1 MSNNKNSPIT
11 KTTVVKK
18 STTTTTDSNP
28 VDTKTSPT
36 PTDTTSDNSRNDTSN
51 AHYDSFAELKK
62 ATNIVDADGNPVSE
76 ESDNKEAQ
84 KKAKLKEDLI
94 AESKEIEE
102 EEAGTV
108 DTTTNSDNTDTT
120 LEATDT
126 DDNADTD
133 SADTDSA
140 DTDSADKTEHE
151 NAEKVNK
158 AAENDASNSTDKSH
172 TAKKAV
178 QNDKENDKYSAEKD
192 GANKKDAVENNDQS
206 DDQNKS
212 GEQDKKESDDA
223 VAAAK
228 RPTAKKSSNTKPVAG
243 QHRVAILGGNRIPF
257 ARSNGS
263 YADASNI
270 DMLTAAFNGL
280 IERYNLQDERMGEVV
295 AGAVI
300 KLSRDLNLTREAALN
315 TALDPHTPA
324 YDISQAC
331 ATGIQA
337 TFASANKI
345 ALGII
350 DSAITGGVDTTSDA
364 PIAIGD
370 GLRKVLLKLG
380 AAKNLKQR
388 LNALKNFNPKDL
400 IDAPANGEPRTGL
413 SMGDHQA
420 LTTLEWHISRE
431 DQDKLAFNSHKN
443 LARAYDDGFFDDLIT
458 PYKGLT
464 RDNNLRPD
472 STLEKMAQLKPAFGK
487 KNANPTMTAANS
499 TPLTDGA
506 SCVLLANDEW
516 AKERGLKPLAYIV
529 HQETAAVDFIGKSG
543 DKEGLLMTPAY
554 VGPRMLERA
563 GLSLQDF
570 DFYEIHEAFAG
581 QVLSTLSAWEDET
594 FCQERL
600 GLDAPLGSID
610 RSKLN
615 VNGSSLA
622 AGHPFAATGGRILAT
637 AAKLLDQKGS
647 GRALISICAAGGQG
661 VTCILEK

>member
-1 MSNNKNSPIT
+1 MSTKNNHPDSPVVE
-11 KTTVVKK
+11 TTVVKAG
-18 STTTTTDSNP
+18 DS
-28 VDTKTSPT
+28 
-36 PTDTTSDNSRNDTSN
+36 
-51 AHYDSFAELKK
+51 
-62 ATNIVDADGNPVSE
+62 
-76 ESDNKEAQ
+76 Q
-84 KKAKLKEDLI
+84 
-94 AESKEIEE
+94 
-102 EEAGTV
+102 
-108 DTTTNSDNTDTT
+108 NTET
-120 LEATDT
+120 ATDAAT
-126 DDNADTD
+126 EDAKQPNVFDTIAN
-133 SADTDSA
+133 S
-140 DTDSADKTEHE
+140 
-151 NAEKVNK
+151 K
-158 AAENDASNSTDKSH
+158 AAEP
-172 TAKKAV
+172 KKAD
-178 QNDKENDKYSAEKD
+178 DKKSDAKTADMKTNSSNKDNSKKDESKKESTAEKSSKD
-192 GANKKDAVENNDQS
+192 SRSTTATKDDSAAKDANKKTDTAS
-206 DDQNKS
+206 K
-212 GEQDKKESDDA
+212 KTTATTAKESS
-223 VAAAK
+223 K
-228 RPTAKKSSNTKPVAG
+228 TGLSSG

-257 ARSNGS
+257 ARSNGAYS
-263 YADASNI
+263 DDSNT
-270 DMLTAAFNGL
+270 DMLTAALDGL
-280 IERYNLQDERMGEVV
+280 VERFNLQDEKVGEVV
-295 AGAVI
+295 AGAVM
-300 KLSRDLNLTREAALN
+300 KLSRDINLTREATLSTALN
-315 TALDPHTPA
+315 PHTPT

-331 ATGIQA
+331 GTGLQA

-364 PIAIGD
+364 PIAVGD
-370 GLRKVLLKLG
+370 GLRKVLIKLG
-380 AAKNLKQR
+380 AAKDNKQR
-388 LNALKNFNPKDL
+388 LKALMGLNPKDL
-400 IDAPANGEPRTGL
+400 IDSPQNGEPRTGL

-420 LTTLEWHISRE
+420 ITTLEWNISRE
-431 DQDKLAFNSHKN
+431 DQDELAFNSHKN
-443 LARAYDDGFFDDLIT
+443 LARAYDEGFFDDLIT

-472 STLEKMAQLKPAFGK
+472 TTLDKLAKLKPVFGK

-543 DKEGLLMTPAY
+543 DKEGLLMAPAY
-554 VGPRMLERA
+554 AVPRMLERA
-563 GLSLQDF
+563 GLTLQDF
-570 DFYEIHEAFAG
+570 DFYEIHEAFAS
-581 QVLSTLSAWEDET
+581 QVLSTLAAWEDEK

>member
-1 MSNNKNSPIT
+1 MSNPKDSPIVESTVMKKGAVTATT
-11 KTTVVKK
+11 KTAEPSKTEAK
-18 STTTTTDSNP
+18 DSS
-28 VDTKTSPT
+28 KQ
-36 PTDTTSDNSRNDTSN
+36 
-51 AHYDSFAELKK
+51 YDSIAELKK
-62 ATNIVDADGNPVSE
+62 ATDIVDAEGNAVSE
-76 ESDNKEAQ
+76 TTTSAQ
-84 KKAKLKEDLI
+84 ADKKAKLQQELLTEAKELKEANDLTESI
-94 AESKEIEE
+94 NVAPAKKAATDKDSGKKDDAKASAVEKADNKASSEPKKEQAKDSVKDNAKEQTDSKKAETKAKTETAAKTTASSK
-102 EEAGTV
+102 
-108 DTTTNSDNTDTT
+108 SDN
-120 LEATDT
+120 
-126 DDNADTD
+126 
-133 SADTDSA
+133 
-140 DTDSADKTEHE
+140 K
-151 NAEKVNK
+151 K
-158 AAENDASNSTDKSH
+158 APA
-172 TAKKAV
+172 TAKKA
-178 QNDKENDKYSAEKD
+178 AP
-192 GANKKDAVENNDQS
+192 KK
-206 DDQNKS
+206 KS
-212 GEQDKKESDDA
+212 
-223 VAAAK
+223 
-228 RPTAKKSSNTKPVAG
+228 TAKPISG

-257 ARSNGS
+257 ARSNGAYS
-263 YADASNI
+263 DASNT

-280 IERYNLQDERMGEVV
+280 IERYNLQDELLGEVV

-300 KLSRDLNLTREAALN
+300 KLSRDINLTREAALN
-315 TALDPHTPA
+315 TALDPQTPA

-331 ATGIQA
+331 ATGVQA

-350 DSAITGGVDTTSDA
+350 DSALTGGVDTTSDA

-380 AAKNLKQR
+380 SAKNMKQR
-388 LNALKNFNPKDL
+388 LKALSKFNPKDL
-400 IDAPANGEPRTGL
+400 IDAPQNGEPRTGL

-420 LTTLEWHISRE
+420 ITTLEWNISRE
-431 DQDKLAFNSHKN
+431 DQDKLAFDSHKN
-443 LARAYDDGFFDDLIT
+443 LAQAYDEGFFDDLIT

-472 STLEKMAQLKPAFGK
+472 STVEKMGQLKPVFGK

-506 SCVLLANDEW
+506 SCVLLANEDW
-516 AKERGLKPLAYIV
+516 AKERNLKPLAYIV

-543 DKEGLLMTPAY
+543 DKEGLLMAPAY
-554 VGPRMLERA
+554 AVPRMLERA
-563 GLSLQDF
+563 GLTLQDF
-570 DFYEIHEAFAG
+570 DFYEIHEAFAS
-581 QVLSTLSAWEDET
+581 QVLSTLAAWDDEN
-594 FCQERL
+594 FCKERL

>member
-1 MSNNKNSPIT
+1 MSTKNNHPDSPVVE
-11 KTTVVKK
+11 TTVVKAGDSQNTETATDAATEDAKQPNVFDTMANSKAAEPKKADDKKSDAKTADMKTNSSNKDNSKKDESKKESTAEKSSKDSK
-18 STTTTTDSNP
+18 STTA
-28 VDTKTSPT
+28 TK
-36 PTDTTSDNSRNDTSN
+36 D
-51 AHYDSFAELKK
+51 
-62 ATNIVDADGNPVSE
+62 
-76 ESDNKEAQ
+76 
-84 KKAKLKEDLI
+84 
-94 AESKEIEE
+94 
-102 EEAGTV
+102 
-108 DTTTNSDNTDTT
+108 
-120 LEATDT
+120 
-126 DDNADTD
+126 D
-133 SADTDSA
+133 SA
-140 DTDSADKTEHE
+140 
-151 NAEKVNK
+151 
-158 AAENDASNSTDKSH
+158 
-172 TAKKAV
+172 AK
-178 QNDKENDKYSAEKD
+178 D
-192 GANKKDAVENNDQS
+192 ANKKTDTAS
-206 DDQNKS
+206 K
-212 GEQDKKESDDA
+212 KTTATTAKESS
-223 VAAAK
+223 K
-228 RPTAKKSSNTKPVAG
+228 TGLSSG

-257 ARSNGS
+257 ARSNGAYS
-263 YADASNI
+263 DDSNT
-270 DMLTAAFNGL
+270 DMLTAALDGL
-280 IERYNLQDERMGEVV
+280 VERFNLQDEKVGEVV
-295 AGAVI
+295 AGAVM
-300 KLSRDLNLTREAALN
+300 KLSRDINLTREATLSTALN
-315 TALDPHTPA
+315 PHTPT

-331 ATGIQA
+331 NTGLQA

-364 PIAIGD
+364 PIAVGD
-370 GLRKVLLKLG
+370 GLRKVLIKLG
-380 AAKNLKQR
+380 AAKDNKQR
-388 LNALKNFNPKDL
+388 LKALMGLNPKDL
-400 IDAPANGEPRTGL
+400 IDSPQNGEPRTGL

-420 LTTLEWHISRE
+420 ITTLEWNISRE
-431 DQDKLAFNSHKN
+431 DQDELAFNSHKN
-443 LARAYDDGFFDDLIT
+443 LARAYDEGFFDDLIT

-472 STLEKMAQLKPAFGK
+472 TTLDKLAKLKPVFGK

-543 DKEGLLMTPAY
+543 DKEGLLMAPAY
-554 VGPRMLERA
+554 AVPRMLERA
-563 GLSLQDF
+563 GLTLQDF
-570 DFYEIHEAFAG
+570 DFYEIHEAFAS
-581 QVLSTLSAWEDET
+581 QVLSTLAAWEDEK

>member
-1 MSNNKNSPIT
+1 MSTKNNHPDSPVVE
-11 KTTVVKK
+11 TTVVKAGDSQDTDTATDAVTK
-18 STTTTTDSNP
+18 KTTTEDTKQPNVFDTMANSKTTEPKKADDKKSDTKAA
-28 VDTKTSPT
+28 DTKTDSVNKN
-36 PTDTTSDNSRNDTSN
+36 NS
-51 AHYDSFAELKK
+51 KK
-62 ATNIVDADGNPVSE
+62 D
-76 ESDNKEAQ
+76 
-84 KKAKLKEDLI
+84 
-94 AESKEIEE
+94 ESKKDDSKKESTAEKSSK
-102 EEAGTV
+102 
-108 DTTTNSDNTDTT
+108 DSKTTN
-120 LEATDT
+120 ATKD
-126 DDNADTD
+126 D
-133 SADTDSA
+133 SAAQD
-140 DTDSADKTEHE
+140 
-151 NAEKVNK
+151 
-158 AAENDASNSTDKSH
+158 
-172 TAKKAV
+172 
-178 QNDKENDKYSAEKD
+178 
-192 GANKKDAVENNDQS
+192 ANKKADTAS
-206 DDQNKS
+206 TKTT
-212 GEQDKKESDDA
+212 A
-223 VAAAK
+223 T
-228 RPTAKKSSNTKPVAG
+228 TAKKSSKTGLSSG

-257 ARSNGS
+257 ARSNGA
-263 YADASNI
+263 YADDSNI
-270 DMLTAAFNGL
+270 DMLTAALDGL
-280 IERYNLQDERMGEVV
+280 VERFNLQDEKVGEVV
-295 AGAVI
+295 AGAVM
-300 KLSRDLNLTREAALN
+300 KLSRDINLTREATLSTALN
-315 TALDPHTPA
+315 PHTPT

-331 ATGIQA
+331 GTGLQA

-364 PIAIGD
+364 PIAVGD
-370 GLRKVLLKLG
+370 GLRKVLIKLG
-380 AAKNLKQR
+380 AAKDNKQR
-388 LNALKNFNPKDL
+388 LKALMGLNPKDL
-400 IDAPANGEPRTGL
+400 IDSPQNGEPRTGL

-420 LTTLEWHISRE
+420 ITTLEWNISRE
-431 DQDKLAFNSHKN
+431 DQDELAFNSHKN
-443 LARAYDDGFFDDLIT
+443 LARAYDEGFFDDLIT

-472 STLEKMAQLKPAFGK
+472 TTLDKLAKLKPVFGK

-543 DKEGLLMTPAY
+543 DKEGLLMAPAY
-554 VGPRMLERA
+554 AVPRMLERA
-563 GLSLQDF
+563 GLTLQDF
-570 DFYEIHEAFAG
+570 DFYEIHEAFAS
-581 QVLSTLSAWEDET
+581 QVLSTLAAWEDEK